1 MGALALGLP
10 QVSSPNLSRV
20 ALHSVAYCPW
30 AREYYERQRAKGK
43 LHNTAIRA
51 LAFKWIRILFRCW
64 KERKPD
70 DEAIYQRALD
80 ARRPKTQRA
89 APAEELQWENFAG
102 FLKIAIK
109 EA

>member
-1 MGALALGLP
+1 MP
-10 QVSSPNLSRV
+10 QVSSPNLHEW
-20 ALHSVAYCPW
+20 ALHSIAYCPW
-30 AREYYERQRAKGK
+30 AREYYEQQRAKGK

-51 LAFKWIRILFRCW
+51 VAFKWIRILFRCW
-64 KERKPD
+64 KERKPY

-80 ARRPKTQRA
+80 ARHPKTQLA
-89 APAEELQWENFAG
+89 APAEELQWVNVAG